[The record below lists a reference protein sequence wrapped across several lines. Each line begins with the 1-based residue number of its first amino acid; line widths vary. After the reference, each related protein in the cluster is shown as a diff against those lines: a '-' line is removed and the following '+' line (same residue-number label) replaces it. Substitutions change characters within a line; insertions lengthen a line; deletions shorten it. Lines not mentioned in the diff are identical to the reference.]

1 MPVDTP
7 PDDRIVSST
16 PGSSSGGGISDKVIT
31 SPQGPNSSSP
41 KLRLKFHKFWGAN
54 NKFSRTT
61 DDTSGMAG
69 AATSNMTGV
78 NCADFPS
85 DERQKRRGFAHYD
98 VQSLTA
104 TVGLASKLQNMLS
117 RRRNTATGASA
128 ASMLAARSS
137 TPDSGEEDLGDGKH
151 NNLLD
156 RYEIDN
162 FHIELLYDENIKLF
176 NCTIFS
182 CPFFRNE
189 LGGEGEREVSLTQRT
204 QAGQISTLNNGK
216 LYHRPRMAYS
226 ISVLEF
232 QPGETHW
239 TEGICPENY
248 TKLIETT
255 DEGDLY
261 YRRFFFGQGKKSIYL
276 NFSRNLSLIGNILNV
291 SDKNLFSFGIF
302 TDFSSKTCFSSSNF
316 LKCYFKL

>member
-16 PGSSSGGGISDKVIT
+16 PGSSSGGGGVSDKVIT

-69 AATSNMTGV
+69 AAASNMTGV

-162 FHIELLYDENIKLF
+162 FHVDLFYVKNIQLF
-176 NCTIFS
+176 KCKILQLSIF
-182 CPFFRNE
+182 P
-189 LGGEGEREVSLTQRT
+189 Q
-204 QAGQISTLNNGK
+204 
-216 LYHRPRMAYS
+216 
-226 ISVLEF
+226 
-232 QPGETHW
+232 
-239 TEGICPENY
+239 
-248 TKLIETT
+248 
-255 DEGDLY
+255 
-261 YRRFFFGQGKKSIYL
+261 
-276 NFSRNLSLIGNILNV
+276 
-291 SDKNLFSFGIF
+291 
-302 TDFSSKTCFSSSNF
+302 
-316 LKCYFKL
+316 

>member
-1 MPVDTP
+1 MSVDTP
-7 PDDRIVSST
+7 QDDRITAST
-16 PGSSSGGGISDKVIT
+16 PGSSSSGGVADKAT

-61 DDTSGMAG
+61 DDTAGMGG
-69 AATSNMTGV
+69 ASTSNVTGV
-78 NCADFPS
+78 NCSDFPG

-98 VQSLTA
+98 IQSLTA

-162 FHIELLYDENIKLF
+162 
-176 NCTIFS
+176 
-182 CPFFRNE
+182 
-189 LGGEGEREVSLTQRT
+189 
-204 QAGQISTLNNGK
+204 
-216 LYHRPRMAYS
+216 
-226 ISVLEF
+226 
-232 QPGETHW
+232 
-239 TEGICPENY
+239 
-248 TKLIETT
+248 
-255 DEGDLY
+255 
-261 YRRFFFGQGKKSIYL
+261 
-276 NFSRNLSLIGNILNV
+276 
-291 SDKNLFSFGIF
+291 
-302 TDFSSKTCFSSSNF
+302 
-316 LKCYFKL
+316 